1 MDLISYYHLHLH
13 SAGLVSHLG
22 VLYSLG
28 KKAWGR
34 MVSSVENIM
43 VRHKN
48 VNCLQLHKILQQKN
62 NSFPFQC

>member
-1 MDLISYYHLHLH
+1 MNLISYYHLHLN

-34 MVSSVENIM
+34 MISSVDNIM
-43 VRHKN
+43 VTHKN
-48 VNCLQLHKILQQKN
+48 MNCLQLPKILQQKN
-62 NSFPFQC
+62 NSFQFPC